1 MCYINLEQGSGET
14 ETRTLFY
21 SVRFC
26 QINITQIDLVIFDMM
41 RESLKNITVY
51 SLSLFYIGVGI
62 KHFTDMDF
70 FLVIVPPYI
79 PYPELMVYIS
89 GLFEIVLGILLVP
102 RKTRKY
108 GALGLLVLLIAVFPA
123 NIYLF
128 TSEIV
133 QNTFGISRQDA
144 LIRLPFQVPLIL
156 FAYWHSKIESP
167 KSFDVLCFVLF
178 VPTIIYFMTLG

>member
-1 MCYINLEQGSGET
+1 
-14 ETRTLFY
+14 
-21 SVRFC
+21 
-26 QINITQIDLVIFDMM
+26 MM
-41 RESLKNITVY
+41 RETLKNITVY

-62 KHFTDMDF
+62 KHFTNIDF

-89 GLFEIVLGILLVP
+89 GLFEIVLGALLIP

-128 TSEIV
+128 TSEIA

-144 LIRLPFQVPLIL
+144 LIRLPFQALLIL
-156 FAYWHSKIESP
+156 IAYWHSKTETT
-167 KSFDVLCFVLF
+167 KSFDTLCIVLF
-178 VPTIIYFMTLG
+178 IPTIIYFVTLG

>member
-1 MCYINLEQGSGET
+1 
-14 ETRTLFY
+14 
-21 SVRFC
+21 
-26 QINITQIDLVIFDMM
+26 MM
-41 RESLKNITVY
+41 REILKNITVY
-51 SLSLFYIGVGI
+51 SLSLLYIGVGF
-62 KHFTDMDF
+62 KHFTNIDF

-89 GLFEIVLGILLVP
+89 GLFEIVLGVLLVP

-128 TSEIV
+128 TSEIA

-156 FAYWHSKIESP
+156 
-167 KSFDVLCFVLF
+167 
-178 VPTIIYFMTLG
+178 

>member
-1 MCYINLEQGSGET
+1 
-14 ETRTLFY
+14 
-21 SVRFC
+21 
-26 QINITQIDLVIFDMM
+26 M
-41 RESLKNITVY
+41 RETLKKITVY

-62 KHFTDMDF
+62 KHFTNIDF

-79 PYPELMVYIS
+79 PYPELMVYVS
-89 GLFEIVLGILLVP
+89 GLFEIVLGVLLIP

-128 TSEIV
+128 TSEIA

-144 LIRLPFQVPLIL
+144 LIRLPFQFPLIL
-156 FAYWHSKIESP
+156 LAYWHSKTETI
-167 KSFDVLCFVLF
+167 KSFDILCVVLF
-178 VPTIIYFMTLG
+178 IPTIIYFLTLG

>member
-1 MCYINLEQGSGET
+1 
-14 ETRTLFY
+14 
-21 SVRFC
+21 
-26 QINITQIDLVIFDMM
+26 MM

-51 SLSLFYIGVGI
+51 SLSLFYIGVGF
-62 KHFTDMDF
+62 KHFTDIDF

-89 GLFEIVLGILLVP
+89 GLFEIVLGALLIP

-108 GALGLLVLLIAVFPA
+108 GALGLLVLLVAVFPA

-128 TSEIV
+128 TSEIA

-156 FAYWHSKIESP
+156 LAYWHSKTETT
-167 KSFDVLCFVLF
+167 KSFDTLCVVLF
-178 VPTIIYFMTLG
+178 IPTIIYFVTLG

>member
-1 MCYINLEQGSGET
+1 
-14 ETRTLFY
+14 
-21 SVRFC
+21 
-26 QINITQIDLVIFDMM
+26 MM

-62 KHFTDMDF
+62 KHFTDIDF

-89 GLFEIVLGILLVP
+89 GLFEIVLGALLIP
-102 RKTRKY
+102 TKTRKY
-108 GALGLLVLLIAVFPA
+108 GGLGLLVLLVAVFPA

-128 TSEIV
+128 TSEIA

-144 LIRLPFQVPLIL
+144 FIRLPFQAPLIL
-156 FAYWHSKIESP
+156 IAYWHSMTETT
-167 KSFDVLCFVLF
+167 KSFDTLCIVLF
-178 VPTIIYFMTLG
+178 IPTIIYFVSLG